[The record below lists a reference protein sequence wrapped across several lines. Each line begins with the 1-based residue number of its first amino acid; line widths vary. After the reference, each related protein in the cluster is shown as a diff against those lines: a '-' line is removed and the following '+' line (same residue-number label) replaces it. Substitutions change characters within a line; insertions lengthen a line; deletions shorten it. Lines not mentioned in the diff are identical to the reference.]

1 VLETLLRLLP
11 VFIGIGSGM
20 LFRRLGVAQARDG
33 DFLFRVV
40 FYICLPALMFLALAT
55 VRLGGPLALY
65 PIAALIAVTAGHLAG
80 RWIGRWGHWPRQQ
93 YAVLLTGAMIVNT
106 GFALPF
112 ITSLYGAEGV
122 VRIAAFDAVNTTL
135 VFSWAY
141 YTAAR
146 GNPAHRGGP
155 LLLDRLLKSPPLYA
169 IAAGAAVNALSIN
182 VPDAVTRALTP
193 FATATATVISIAVG
207 IMLALPREDFW
218 KAATVV
224 AARLGSGLVVGVLLV
239 VLLGLDGM
247 DRTILLLLAVAPVGF
262 VTVTFAS
269 LERLDVRLAANALS
283 LSMVGSFVLSFLVTL
298 ASA

>member
-106 GFALPF
+106 GFA
-112 ITSLYGAEGV
+112 
-122 VRIAAFDAVNTTL
+122 FDAVNTTL

-169 IAAGAAVNALSIN
+169 IAAGAAVNALSIS

-218 KAATVV
+218 TAATVV

>member
-1 VLETLLRLLP
+1 VLDTLVSLLP
-11 VFIGIGSGM
+11 VFIGFGSGM
-20 LFRRLGVAQARDG
+20 LCKRLGVADARDG

-55 VRLGGPLALY
+55 VRLDGPLALY
-65 PIAALIAVTAGHLAG
+65 PIAALIAVSAGHLAG
-80 RWIGRWGHWPRQQ
+80 RIIGRWDDWPRQQ

-112 ITSLYGAEGV
+112 ITSLYGADGV

-135 VFSWAY
+135 VFSWVY

-146 GNPAHRGGP
+146 GNPYHQGGP
-155 LLLDRLLKSPPLYA
+155 LLMDRLLKSPPLYA
-169 IAAGAAVNALSIN
+169 IAVGAFVNALHSKFPMPSI
-182 VPDAVTRALTP
+182 VRSRRLPPRRRRSSA
-193 FATATATVISIAVG
+193 IAVG

-218 KAATVV
+218 KAAAVV

-239 VLLGLDGM
+239 LLLDLDGM
-247 DRTILLLLAVAPVGF
+247 DRTILLLLAVAPIGF

-269 LERLDVRLAANALS
+269 LERLDVRLAGNALS

-298 ASA
+298 AFA